1 MSSPMC
7 PLSATGEHSL
17 LPTGICS
24 CGYAPLAQN
33 GTRWWCPTCK
43 AFVAPR
49 SIIYEEHHET
59 CGSDCRSLPHPD
71 DAAVD
76 RFAATMKWKLAKK
89 RAEGRGGWDNP
100 AVCSI
105 DDLAR
110 MLVTHVAKSDPI
122 DIANFAMM
130 LWNRGETERGTFFGD
145 AKTAVARSIKMA
157 FLEGTVGKD
166 RGDE

>member
-1 MSSPMC
+1 MEERMNDKRCKHGVREPYRC
-7 PLSATGEHSL
+7 RDCEHALGVFIQETGR
-17 LPTGICS
+17 LPTDS
-24 CGYAPLAQN
+24 EATKLFDASV
-33 GTRWWCPTCK
+33 PTC
-43 AFVAPR
+43 
-49 SIIYEEHHET
+49 ET